1 VSRTKK
7 QTAFQEDI
15 ALKKNLVLIVVAFL
29 SVFAWS
35 LFSEAATKKYTDADS
50 VISDIQ
56 GMGIAQNAK
65 YVKSAGT
72 SDPLWKAYLFKIEQ
86 GNTKL
91 PMVVYANS
99 TSSELAIGVLLKNG
113 KLVTPKLP
121 VEELQPQT
129 EADVSKLSMEHKKI
143 YNPAGKKTVF
153 MFFDPDCPYC
163 RQVEAKLRTYKGAYR
178 VVMKYLPLEQIHPDA
193 ARKAISD
200 QCDQLGGT
208 CTAEKK
214 EIAQNMVETD
224 IKEAMEVGVRGTPSF
239 IDSEGHMLS
248 KIPDLQ

>member
-1 VSRTKK
+1 
-7 QTAFQEDI
+7 
-15 ALKKNLVLIVVAFL
+15 
-29 SVFAWS
+29 
-35 LFSEAATKKYTDADS
+35 
-50 VISDIQ
+50 
-56 GMGIAQNAK
+56 
-65 YVKSAGT
+65 KSAGT

-99 TSSELAIGVLLKNG
+99 TSSELTIGVLLKNG

-129 EADVSKLSMEHKKI
+129 EADVSRLSTEHKKI

-193 ARKAISD
+193 ARKAIND

-214 EIAQNMVETD
+214 ETAQNMVETD
-224 IKEAMEVGVRGTPSF
+224 IKEAMEVGVRGTPAF
-239 IDSEGHMLS
+239 IDTEGHMLS